1 MYSVQTVFC
10 CCWSTSS
17 HIKLDIED
25 NQVRVQE
32 GVDGIL
38 KETTILYQ
46 GTMIGRQLPSINYLK
61 WVIFQLIELNYH
73 GLGHG

>member
-1 MYSVQTVFC
+1 MYSVLSKTVFS

-25 NQVRVQE
+25 NQVGVHE

-46 GTMIGRQLPSINYLK
+46 GTMIGRQ
-61 WVIFQLIELNYH
+61 
-73 GLGHG
+73 